1 MLTGEIAELPELF
14 TLLMWAVVI
23 SAIACCLLLV
33 ISLYGEMK
41 HNIKL
46 TFNSL
51 VLSILFSLGSLGVF
65 VLVTNELATAGV
77 GSFFGEGVLD
87 VTIPGEGTQVSL
99 ESWWGPEIGVY
110 LLTAAAILVSS
121 LFMIQLRTWMKQNN
135 KTLRGYVNRKSVT
148 AVLKRYTPFIGIII
162 LIYLIWSIGT
172 EEIIATFLQISPWFI
187 LAAAVLTLPRVLLRN
202 LGWQMILK
210 KQHIKVSYWKSLKV
224 FLIGYFYGS
233 ITPGYIGQLMRIP
246 YLKDETGEPTGKLFI
261 NTVIEEGIHTMSLYL
276 MMVLGSLLIVDE
288 IPEAL
293 PIALAVLFAHIIIYW
308 FFIKKERGEKVF
320 RFLIKFLIPKRFK
333 NYLSRFV
340 DSFYTDFPSI
350 KDFLLPFI
358 VVIPTWFIIYTQIYI
373 IALSLGVTI
382 PYGIFILLAAIANI
396 VAFIPI
402 TSAGLGTREATMVF
416 LFSLFGVSAEKALV
430 VSLAGHLLTDMLTGF
445 YGFIISLTESRATK
459 KDLSELQGIFEEME

>member
-1 MLTGEIAELPELF
+1 
-14 TLLMWAVVI
+14 
-23 SAIACCLLLV
+23 
-33 ISLYGEMK
+33 
-41 HNIKL
+41 
-46 TFNSL
+46 
-51 VLSILFSLGSLGVF
+51 
-65 VLVTNELATAGV
+65 
-77 GSFFGEGVLD
+77 
-87 VTIPGEGTQVSL
+87 
-99 ESWWGPEIGVY
+99 
-110 LLTAAAILVSS
+110 
-121 LFMIQLRTWMKQNN
+121 
-135 KTLRGYVNRKSVT
+135 VNRKSVT

-293 PIALAVLFAHIIIYW
+293 PIALAVLFAHIIIYG